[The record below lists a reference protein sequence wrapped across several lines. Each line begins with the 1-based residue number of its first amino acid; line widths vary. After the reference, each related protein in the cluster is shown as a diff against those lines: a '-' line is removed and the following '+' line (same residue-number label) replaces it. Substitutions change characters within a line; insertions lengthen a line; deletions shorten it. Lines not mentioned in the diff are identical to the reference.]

1 MANNIIRYPLPL
13 LGLNTVNPYIEHDSG
28 YAREL
33 TNFIIKNGRIFM
45 RPAISS
51 YSFNQTIVD
60 SLARIW
66 WFDPNSATRMSILS
80 DGSRVNYTTGAVAEA
95 AGVFQRHAQPTE
107 LKFSGTATTLDMVF
121 GLYRPLVIDGG
132 TAVAP
137 DNLRPLTK
145 ASTFAATGPYAAFG
159 RPYCGASHKGRLYY
173 ANATYTIEWGNVGQV
188 AGAFP
193 AANTLSLEQ
202 FMNGQN
208 ISRLF
213 SISLSPGAAPSQ
225 NLFVV
230 FGDAGR
236 VLVFEGDNPGS
247 ATWNLIGAYDMPRP
261 VSRRAFVE
269 IDGDIFIAGDRYAY
283 WFKDLF
289 NSGAQA
295 AYETSPTRPIE
306 NLWQAVTWVFLPL
319 SDEESHV
326 FYDSAN
332 DAIVCQCFEKN
343 TSAANLSDV
352 FEYNNEA
359 VYFAYFRK
367 YKAWSL
373 WAAAPF
379 FSPVITSGDIVCATA
394 YRGFITRLAD
404 AGSQD
409 VYLPSGAPFTFSTR
423 DIETSWKT
431 PYAFLEKGVGMMM
444 SSARA
449 WVELLHSDGYASIE
463 KSRAIF
469 NFSDLNAPWGFY
481 TQSMVSQINPGRYN
495 ECRTTMNR
503 LTYNQY
509 QPLLQLGGDGSCL
522 SLQTTFKG
530 QVPDPGYTDPF
541 IYSIYGISALVQP
554 ASEIF

>member
-1 MANNIIRYPLPL
+1 MANNILRYPLPL

-33 TNFIIKNGRIFM
+33 TNLSIKDGRLFM
-45 RPAISS
+45 RPAIVS
-51 YSFNQTIVD
+51 YSFNNTIVA

-66 WFDPNSATRMSILS
+66 WFDPNNVTRMSILS
-80 DGSRVNYTTGAVAEA
+80 DGSRVNYTTGVVAEA
-95 AGVFQRHAQPTE
+95 AGVFARHAQPTE
-107 LKFSGTATTLDMVF
+107 LKFSGTATTLNMVF
-121 GLYRPLVIDGG
+121 GVRRTATPNQPL
-132 TAVAP
+132 
-137 DNLRPLTK
+137 LQ
-145 ASTFAATGPYAAFG
+145 ASPFTSIGPTAAFG
-159 RPYCGASHKGRLYY
+159 VPYCATSHKGRLYY

-208 ISRLF
+208 ILRLF
-213 SISLSPGAAPSQ
+213 SVSASPGTAPSQ

-247 ATWNLIGAYDMPRP
+247 VTWNLIGAYDMSIPA
-261 VSRRAFVE
+261 SRRAFVE
-269 IDGDIFIAGDRYAY
+269 IDGDIFVAADRYAY

-289 NSGAQA
+289 NSGAEG
-295 AYETSPTRPIE
+295 AYNNSPTKPIE
-306 NLWQAVTWVFLPL
+306 NLWQAVTWTFGPL
-319 SDEESHV
+319 YDEEAHI
-326 FYDSAN
+326 FYEPTT

-343 TSAANLSDV
+343 TGEANLSDV
-352 FEYNNEA
+352 FEYINEG
-359 VYFAYFRK
+359 VCFAYFRK
-367 YKAWSL
+367 YKAWAL
-373 WAAAPF
+373 WATTPF
-379 FSPVITSGDIVCATA
+379 FSPVIASGDNLYATA
-394 YRGFITRLAD
+394 YRGFINKLT
-404 AGSQD
+404 AGASQD
-409 VYLPSGAPFTFSTR
+409 SYVPSGGTDLFTI

-431 PYAFLEKGVGMMM
+431 PYAFLDKGVGLTM

-449 WVELLHSDGYASIE
+449 WVELLHSDSYASIE

-481 TQSMVSQINPGRYN
+481 TQNMVTQINPGRYN

-522 SLQTTFKG
+522 SLQTTFRG
-530 QVPDPGYTDPF
+530 QVPDPGYSDPF
-541 IYSIYGISALVQP
+541 IYSIYGISALIQP